1 MKTLRIVG
9 GLLLVLAVVAA
20 CMNAQM
26 SESQL
31 VSNFQPAQD
40 ITLTTGTLNGA
51 SEPVPASEAE
61 FVQQPVDDTVG
72 IERVILKNASLTIT
86 VAEPVLRINEIAAL
100 AETMGGWVVSSNTV
114 TSSLTNGETVTSG
127 TVVISVPAFRLNE
140 AMEQIKSDTLSV
152 DNENITGQDVTQEYV
167 DTSSRLK
174 NLQATEEQLLRVM
187 DSAVKVEDVLAVQR
201 ELTTVR
207 SEIEVLQGRINYFDE
222 AAAFSS
228 IRVDVRPQVPDPVT
242 AQSLGW
248 SPVSTAE
255 NALGALVRV
264 LQLVVDLAIVLIIVG
279 IPLALIIGVPALLFW
294 RNRRRFAFR
303 KLQSP
308 N

>member
-1 MKTLRIVG
+1 
-9 GLLLVLAVVAA
+9 
-20 CMNAQM
+20 
-26 SESQL
+26 
-31 VSNFQPAQD
+31 
-40 ITLTTGTLNGA
+40 
-51 SEPVPASEAE
+51 
-61 FVQQPVDDTVG
+61 
-72 IERVILKNASLTIT
+72 
-86 VAEPVLRINEIAAL
+86 
-100 AETMGGWVVSSNTV
+100 
-114 TSSLTNGETVTSG
+114 
-127 TVVISVPAFRLNE
+127 
-140 AMEQIKSDTLSV
+140 MEQIKSDTLSV

-187 DSAVKVEDVLAVQR
+187 DAAVKVEDVLAVQR

-255 NALGALVRV
+255 NALSALMRV
-264 LQLVVDLAIVLIIVG
+264 LQFAVDLAIVLIIVG
-279 IPLALIIGVPALLFW
+279 IPLALIIGVPALIFW
-294 RNRRRFAFR
+294 RNRSRFTFR
-303 KLQSP
+303 KLQSSD
-308 N
+308 